1 MADGKILFIK
11 CSKPVQFAGASILSC
26 APMGLLY
33 VAACVRER
41 CKRKFDIKIIDV
53 EMLQGGQA
61 ALDEIYKSYRP
72 DIIGLSAVTGEA
84 GNAAAQA
91 RRARLFAPNAKI
103 VVGGP
108 HVSMYPQAMKDRSFD
123 FAIKGEAFASAP
135 ELFDAIMDGGDT
147 SAVKGL
153 ARRNDDGEIVIND
166 PPEPANL
173 DDLPFPAWDLIDM
186 DAYARLSSMQP
197 FYAPNERYAT
207 VMTSLGCPRD
217 CIFCHNIFGKK

>member
-1 MADGKILFIK
+1 
-11 CSKPVQFAGASILSC
+11 
-26 APMGLLY
+26 
-33 VAACVRER
+33 
-41 CKRKFDIKIIDV
+41 
-53 EMLQGGQA
+53 
-61 ALDEIYKSYRP
+61 
-72 DIIGLSAVTGEA
+72 
-84 GNAAAQA
+84 
-91 RRARLFAPNAKI
+91 
-103 VVGGP
+103 
-108 HVSMYPQAMKDRSFD
+108 MYPQAMKDRSFD

-217 CIFCHNIFGKK
+217 CIFCHNIFGKKMRRKSAQKFWTSFRASKTNSE